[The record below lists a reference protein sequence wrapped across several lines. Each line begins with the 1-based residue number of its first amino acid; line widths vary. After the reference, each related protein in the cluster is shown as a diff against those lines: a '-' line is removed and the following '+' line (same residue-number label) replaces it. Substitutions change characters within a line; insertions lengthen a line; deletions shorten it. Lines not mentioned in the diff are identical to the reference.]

1 MSRMGDAKYASEMIP
16 RKIKMN
22 PKIEAA
28 LPGTLRCIGNLPG
41 ERLGCRTS
49 LFALVIL
56 WACDSTADGL
66 AGISNFGLFSFQVCE
81 EEHFAYLLFQLNI
94 FWVPQKGVALLHPEP
109 RQ

>member
-1 MSRMGDAKYASEMIP
+1 
-16 RKIKMN
+16 MN

-94 FWVPQKGVALLHPEP
+94 FWVPPKGVALFHPQP